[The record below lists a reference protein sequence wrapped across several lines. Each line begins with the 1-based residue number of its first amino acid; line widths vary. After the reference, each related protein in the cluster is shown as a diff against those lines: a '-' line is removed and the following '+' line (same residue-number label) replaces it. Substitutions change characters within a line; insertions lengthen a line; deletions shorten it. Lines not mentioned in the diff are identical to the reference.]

1 LNTAKPKTA
10 TDEARIK
17 YLYAGLYRTIFRLC
31 LLIAAAWLFSAFS
44 FYLSGK
50 TGSDWFSRSGAV
62 MALVR
67 AAVSFRLSNFYQRAL
82 ATALREELVS
92 VSKEIELHLEPP
104 KSYVRVLYFGYLTGI
119 VGTGIWGYGDL
130 LVGLTF

>member
-1 LNTAKPKTA
+1 MNAAKPTMA
-10 TDEARIK
+10 TDETRIK
-17 YLYAGLYRTIFRLC
+17 SLYAGLYRTIIRLG
-31 LLIAAAWLFSAFS
+31 LLIVAAWLFAAFS
-44 FYLSGK
+44 FYLSRK
-50 TGSDWFSRSGAV
+50 TGTDWFTRSGAV
-62 MALVR
+62 MAT
-67 AAVSFRLSNFYQRAL
+67 FRLAIFYQGAL

-104 KSYVRVLYFGYLTGI
+104 KSYVRLLYFGYLTGI